1 METLIQIMKP
11 MTTNGYRVNQ
21 ACKFFPC
28 HDGMEDCTFCFC
40 PLYLCKNEERGGKF
54 IRVNN
59 GKTNQ
64 RIWDCT
70 RCNWIHKKETVDKIF
85 ELIRGKMK

>member
-1 METLIQIMKP
+1 MATLIQIMSKRV
-11 MTTNGYRVNQ
+11 NDIYRVNQ
-21 ACKFFPC
+21 YCEHFPC
-28 HDGMEDCTFCFC
+28 HEGLEDCVFCFC
-40 PLYLCKNEERGGKF
+40 PLYPCKNEERGGKF

-70 RCNWIHKKETVDKIF
+70 GCNWIHKKEVVDRIF
-85 ELIRGKMK
+85 ELIRGKVK